1 VALPGGI
8 GTLDEVFTVTASATI
23 GFHHKAVVLYNIKGF
38 WNQLIA
44 LLDDLQQRGMVRG
57 EWQQYLKVA
66 STQEELTTEL
76 TKLVHK

>member
-1 VALPGGI
+1 M
-8 GTLDEVFTVTASATI
+8 
-23 GFHHKAVVLYNIKGF
+23 VLYNIKGF